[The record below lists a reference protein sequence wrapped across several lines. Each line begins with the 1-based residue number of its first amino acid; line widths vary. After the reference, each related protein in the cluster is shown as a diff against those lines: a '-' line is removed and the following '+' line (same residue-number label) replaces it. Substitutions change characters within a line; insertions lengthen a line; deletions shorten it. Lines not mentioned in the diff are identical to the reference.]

1 MWTIH
6 HRRKLH
12 FFSLSQ
18 VSAIRGEW
26 RKMTAR
32 WSSSTIYHKAI
43 GADRCMLSRQ
53 TLLLLLLLVCFI
65 ESCQAS
71 LIKPVWLCGLF
82 QKLLLCPTSNSGSWF
97 KKASARV
104 ENFRYLIDFNTTEL
118 FQTSIFL
125 PLVCIYSVAF
135 TVSPSSL
142 KQGGKTA
149 CLFGVYRIKEEV
161 NIISITFEPV
171 NHQHNT
177 EKHYCKRLTMPMRQE
192 LCDLPLRQR
201 GGKRAK
207 TWRRW
212 EVNCAL
218 PASFSKQ
225 PLKHWWCFRQVYLT
239 LGGGLMDA
247 VPKVNGKNSIK
258 LHHTAWGELHC
269 FGWFIY
275 WLFLPKH
282 GGAM

>member
-1 MWTIH
+1 MIQRAPQQNSDIWLIFNTVQ
-6 HRRKLH
+6 LSFGYLFY
-12 FFSLSQ
+12 FFIYSTSLSLFP
-18 VSAIRGEW
+18 STRG
-26 RKMTAR
+26 
-32 WSSSTIYHKAI
+32 
-43 GADRCMLSRQ
+43 G
-53 TLLLLLLLVCFI
+53 
-65 ESCQAS
+65 
-71 LIKPVWLCGLF
+71 
-82 QKLLLCPTSNSGSWF
+82 N
-97 KKASARV
+97 
-104 ENFRYLIDFNTTEL
+104 
-118 FQTSIFL
+118 
-125 PLVCIYSVAF
+125 
-135 TVSPSSL
+135 
-142 KQGGKTA
+142 A

-171 NHQHNT
+171 NHQHNA

-201 GGKRAK
+201 GGKRAQ

-218 PASFSKQ
+218 PTSLSKQ
-225 PLKHWWCFRQVYLT
+225 PLKHWWCFRQPYLT

-247 VPKVNGKNSIK
+247 IPKVNGKNSIK
-258 LHHTAWGELHC
+258 LHHTAWGELLC